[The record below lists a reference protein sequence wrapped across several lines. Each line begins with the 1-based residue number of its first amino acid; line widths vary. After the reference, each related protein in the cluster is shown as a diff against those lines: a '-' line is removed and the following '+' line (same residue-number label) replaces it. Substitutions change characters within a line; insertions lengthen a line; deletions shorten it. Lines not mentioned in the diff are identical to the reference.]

1 MVGKGTRAPYCK
13 RCGYEIE
20 SGKERCPECGYNPR
34 QKGLKLAMGFFLLFV
49 ITMTLIILLLQFAPG
64 VTSSLLLL
72 AMLFFALAMLTYFI
86 SLLATPYRL
95 GGLFDRY

>member
-1 MVGKGTRAPYCK
+1 MLGINDRDPYCK
-13 RCGYEIE
+13 HCGSDLDGGQEQ
-20 SGKERCPECGYNPR
+20 CPECGYNPR

-49 ITMTLIILLLQFAPG
+49 ISMSLIIVLLQFAPG
-64 VTSSLLLL
+64 VTSYLLLL
-72 AMLFFALAMLTYFI
+72 AMLFFALAMSTYFI